1 MGSRSICGI
10 KRSKVANLISPC
22 YKTALQ
28 RIYLQS
34 LEFRPSCLLFRIYFR
49 YKGVWLITRCGSLM
63 ENGYNIKH
71 FPRCLVFLTLTGIL
85 SRCAA
90 FFCMVTF
97 QKKQLYVPITS
108 SFYTCK
114 SGKTRKYQFLPYRG
128 HREITKVLQ
137 ERTHRLQK
145 IIALLRC
152 SQVVP
157 SSEFKS
163 FLPVI
168 LRVVH
173 LSFALDITQIITC
186 FVSILFYTPS
196 KNVEA
201 YRRSNEKPSRTSIT
215 FFA

>member
-1 MGSRSICGI
+1 VVSVTSSGSDSNCHQYKRQQNRRFNLRVVLHEMGSRSICGI

-97 QKKQLYVPITS
+97 QKK
-108 SFYTCK
+108 
-114 SGKTRKYQFLPYRG
+114 
-128 HREITKVLQ
+128 
-137 ERTHRLQK
+137 
-145 IIALLRC
+145 
-152 SQVVP
+152 
-157 SSEFKS
+157 
-163 FLPVI
+163 
-168 LRVVH
+168 
-173 LSFALDITQIITC
+173 
-186 FVSILFYTPS
+186 
-196 KNVEA
+196 
-201 YRRSNEKPSRTSIT
+201 
-215 FFA
+215 